1 MIKYVNRGTGKT
13 YNGHYVKVDNG
24 VIINP
29 TEETLSEHG
38 YEKVEVPENKLQQ
51 AIETKV
57 AEIRAYD
64 SSEAVNSFKLNG
76 VSVWI
81 NREDRIGTRRAIEL
95 DAEAGKTESDIWLH
109 GFHLRVNCQLAMK
122 LLDMVG
128 SYAYEAYNVTQQ
140 HLYAVQQ
147 LKTAEDVRKYDHT
160 QGYPEKLDLKTTA

>member
-1 MIKYVNRGTGKT
+1 MTKYINKETGEIYNR
-13 YNGHYVKVDNG
+13 HYIKVDNG

-29 TEETLSEHG
+29 SEETLLEHG
-38 YEKVEVPENKLQQ
+38 YEKVEVPEDELRR
-51 AIETKV
+51 AIEAKV

-64 SSEAVNSFKLNG
+64 QSDAVNSFKLNG

-81 NREDRIGTRRAIEL
+81 NREDRIGTRRAIKL

-160 QGYPEKLDLKTTA
+160 QGYPEKLDLKTE

>member
-1 MIKYVNRGTGKT
+1 MTKYKKGNET
-13 YNGHYVKVDNG
+13 YNGSYIVAGDRT
-24 VIINP
+24 IINP
-29 TEETLSEHG
+29 TEEQLKEYG
-38 YEKVEVPENKLQQ
+38 YEKVEVPEDELRQ
-51 AIETKV
+51 AIEAKI
-57 AEIRAYD
+57 AEIKAYD
-64 SSEAVNSFKLNG
+64 QSDAVNSFKLNG
-76 VSVWI
+76 MSVWI

-109 GFHLRVNCQLAMK
+109 GFHLKVNCQLAMK

-140 HLYAVQQ
+140 HLHAVQQ

>member
-1 MIKYVNRGTGKT
+1 MIKYINRGTGKT
-13 YNGHYVKVDNG
+13 YNGQYIKVGEDF
-24 VIINP
+24 IINP
-29 TEETLSEHG
+29 SEETLLKYG
-38 YEKVEVPENKLQQ
+38 YEKVEVPEDELKD
-51 AIETKV
+51 AISAKV
-57 AEIRAYD
+57 AEIKAYD
-64 SSEAVNSFKLNG
+64 QSDAVNSFKLNG
-76 VSVWI
+76 MSVWI

-122 LLDMVG
+122 LLDMVD

>member
-1 MIKYVNRGTGKT
+1 MIEYRKGEEI
-13 YNGHYVKVDNG
+13 YNGRYIVAGNRT
-24 VIINP
+24 IINP
-29 TEETLSEHG
+29 SEETLSEYG
-38 YEKVEVPENKLQQ
+38 YVKVEVPENKLQQ
-51 AIETKV
+51 AIEAKV
-57 AEIRAYD
+57 AEIKAYD
-64 SSEAVNSFKLNG
+64 NSEAVNSFKLNG

-160 QGYPEKLDLKTTA
+160 QNYPEKLDLKTE

>member
-1 MIKYVNRGTGKT
+1 MMQYRKGEDT
-13 YNGHYVKVDNG
+13 YNGSYIVAGDRT
-24 VIINP
+24 IINP
-29 TEETLSEHG
+29 TEETLLANG
-38 YEKVEVPENKLQQ
+38 YEKVEVPEDELRQ
-51 AIETKV
+51 AIEAKV

-128 SYAYEAYNVTQQ
+128 SYAYQAYNVTQA
-140 HLYAVQQ
+140 HIFSVNQ
-147 LKTAEDVRKYDHT
+147 LTSVEEVEKYDHT
-160 QGYPEKLDLKTTA
+160 TNYPPKLSLKTT

>member
-1 MIKYVNRGTGKT
+1 MIEYRKGEEI
-13 YNGHYVKVDNG
+13 YNGSYIVAGDRT
-24 VIINP
+24 IINP
-29 TEETLSEHG
+29 TEETLLVNG
-38 YEKVEVPENKLQQ
+38 YEKMEVPEDELKDVIS
-51 AIETKV
+51 AKV
-57 AEIRAYD
+57 AEIKAYD
-64 SSEAVNSFKLNG
+64 QSDAVNSFKLNG
-76 VSVWI
+76 MSVWI

-160 QGYPEKLDLKTTA
+160 QGYPEKLDLKTTV

>member
-1 MIKYVNRGTGKT
+1 MIEYRKGEEI
-13 YNGHYVKVDNG
+13 YNGSYIVAGDST
-24 VIINP
+24 IINP
-29 TEETLSEHG
+29 TEETLLTNG
-38 YEKVEVPENKLQQ
+38 YEKMEVPEDELKD
-51 AIETKV
+51 AISAKV
-57 AEIRAYD
+57 AEIKAYD
-64 SSEAVNSFKLNG
+64 QSDAVNSFKLNG
-76 VSVWI
+76 MSVWI

-160 QGYPEKLDLKTTA
+160 QGYPEKLDLKTTV

>member
-1 MIKYVNRGTGKT
+1 MIKYINRGTGKT
-13 YNGHYVKVDNG
+13 YNGSYIVADDRT
-24 VIINP
+24 IINP
-29 TEETLSEHG
+29 TEETLLANG
-38 YEKVEVPENKLQQ
+38 YEKVEIPEDELKD
-51 AIETKV
+51 AIEAKV
-57 AEIRAYD
+57 AEIKAYD

-147 LKTAEDVRKYDHT
+147 LKMAEDVRKYDHT
-160 QGYPEKLDLKTTA
+160 QGYPEKLDLKTTE

>member
-1 MIKYVNRGTGKT
+1 MTKYINKITGET
-13 YNGHYVKVDNG
+13 YNGHYITVNG
-24 VIINP
+24 DAIINP
-29 TEETLSEHG
+29 SEATLLEHG
-38 YEKVEVPENKLQQ
+38 YVKVEVPENKLQQ
-51 AIETKV
+51 AIDAKV
-57 AEIRAYD
+57 AEIKAYD
-64 SSEAVNSFKLNG
+64 NSEAVNSFKLNG

-160 QGYPEKLDLKTTA
+160 QGYPEKLDLKTTV

>member
-1 MIKYVNRGTGKT
+1 MIEYRKGEEI
-13 YNGHYVKVDNG
+13 YNGSYIVAGDRT
-24 VIINP
+24 IINP
-29 TEETLSEHG
+29 TEETLLVNG
-38 YEKVEVPENKLQQ
+38 YEKMEVPEDELKDVIS
-51 AIETKV
+51 AKV
-57 AEIRAYD
+57 AEIKAYD
-64 SSEAVNSFKLNG
+64 QSDAVNSFKLNG
-76 VSVWI
+76 MSVWI

-109 GFHLRVNCQLAMK
+109 GFHLRVNCQLAIK

-160 QGYPEKLDLKTTA
+160 QGYPEKLDLKTTV